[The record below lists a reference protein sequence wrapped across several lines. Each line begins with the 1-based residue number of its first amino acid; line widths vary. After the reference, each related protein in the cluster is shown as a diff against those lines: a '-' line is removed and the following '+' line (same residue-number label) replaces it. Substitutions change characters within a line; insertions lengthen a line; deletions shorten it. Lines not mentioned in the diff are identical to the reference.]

1 MTQTC
6 NQRMRVKMSGLG
18 DPDARA
24 QIEALLSMVE
34 GILSAK
40 GNPHTGRMLIQY
52 DDRFLRAW
60 QISALCGRLD
70 RSNKDIRRAATY
82 VMSAQKVAVA
92 LPLLTIAGTLLRRVI
107 FGRSNAADSLIAF
120 ELSTAVSVASGY
132 TPVRRRIHLLGQ
144 RLHVSDD
151 ALLTAAA
158 LFVAALRES
167 YIVLAA
173 LFLLNFSGYV
183 RRHHTL
189 SAAAKAGEAI
199 VRIDQENVEPLA
211 LTAISDRLS
220 KTALFSALTYAVVT
234 RHPLR
239 AQGLLIALNPR
250 ILLLCSRYLFN
261 IAERVTHE
269 NCLMIPMYTG
279 MDLYEMTQAKTIV
292 CAWNSED
299 DLAAYA
305 RLCHFADTRN
315 LRVSCNA
322 TISRVKLLETVTR
335 DATIHTIVLL
345 KKEDEPLE
353 MHQRHGTHLFL
364 QGTPDQFIETYI
376 LAEHTATRITWI
388 TWMGPLLNGVQLAQF
403 FFGVPLT
410 RLNRTN
416 DYATFFLL
424 AACDHA
430 MKAVQPP
437 PHFGKKEHRSDELRL

>member
-6 NQRMRVKMSGLG
+6 NQRMRVKMSGLD

-24 QIEALLSMVE
+24 QIEALLGMVE

-40 GNPHTGRMLIQY
+40 GNPRTGRMLIQY

-82 VMSAQKVAVA
+82 AMSAQKVAVA

-107 FGRSNAADSLIAF
+107 FGRSDAADSLIAF

-151 ALLTAAA
+151 VLLTAAA

-211 LTAISDRLS
+211 LTALSDRLS
-220 KTALFSALTYAVVT
+220 KTALFSALTHAVIT

-279 MDLYEMTQAKTIV
+279 IDLYEMKQAKTIV
-292 CAWNSED
+292 CAWNAED
-299 DLAAYA
+299 DPAYA
-305 RLCHFADTRN
+305 RMRHFAAQRNLTVSCDAAFSRDKLLDPVTRN
-315 LRVSCNA
+315 AQV
-322 TISRVKLLETVTR
+322 
-335 DATIHTIVLL
+335 HTIVLF
-345 KKEDEPLE
+345 KKSDEPLE
-353 MHQRHGTHLFL
+353 MHQRHGPHLYL
-364 QGTPDQFIETYI
+364 QGTPDQWIQTYT
-376 LAEHTATRITWI
+376 LAEQTATRITWI
-388 TWMGPLLNGVQLAQF
+388 TWVGPLLNAIQLAQF
-403 FFGVPLT
+403 FFGAPLT

-430 MKAVQPP
+430 MKSVNPP
-437 PHFGKKEHRSDELRL
+437 IHSTRALTHAQ